1 MVASTLA
8 GVREFFGLD
17 DDWVRPLPPGWQRRD
32 AVIAVVFLLG
42 AVVELEAM
50 RALGL
55 PRGTWGRPA
64 LYAATLVGMLP
75 LVWRRRF
82 PLAVMLL
89 LAAHMFAFGMAQYVV
104 MGNLAMQAAYFFSIF
119 TALAWGRD
127 RRMTMVAASAVV
139 VFMFGWVAVQLS
151 VASGRDALV
160 DAYRNGRGTR
170 DDALFG
176 PGTGAVLTSVMMN
189 VLFFVTAV
197 ATGANSWRGAR
208 ARARAEDQARTIE
221 EQSAQL
227 TERAVVDERL
237 RIARE
242 LHDVVAHHVAAI
254 GVQAAAARKLMAKDL
269 SLATTSLTN
278 VETSSR
284 DAVTQMR
291 SLLGTL
297 RTGDGASSGPGRLP
311 PGGGVVSADLAVAA
325 SSDGSLATRNERE
338 TGVALD
344 ATHRRP
350 EPGLDDLPRL
360 VEEVTSPGFDVELR
374 DLIGDVDVPGS
385 VQHSLYRTVQEALAN
400 IRRHSTATSASVTVR
415 SGGGEEGAGAARYA
429 EVEILDEGRP
439 RQGTSGSG
447 MGLLGMRERVTAHR
461 GSAEIG
467 PRLTG
472 GYRVRVR
479 LPLPDARGDDGGRS

>member
-1 MVASTLA
+1 MAASTLA

-160 DAYRNGRGTR
+160 DAYGNGRGTR

-208 ARARAEDQARTIE
+208 ARGGSSDRGRAGAP
-221 EQSAQL
+221 A
-227 TERAVVDERL
+227 
-237 RIARE
+237 IARM
-242 LHDVVAHHVAAI
+242 VAAS
-254 GVQAAAARKLMAKDL
+254 AAWPPEVMTTSESRHPPPPAVL
-269 SLATTSLTN
+269 SPTRSLTN
-278 VETSSR
+278 QRRNSGTPATGGRVNASARRDTRRTAAATDSCGSSSASGYPPCIAIVSCGTMR
-284 DAVTQMR
+284 SVDAVT
-291 SLLGTL
+291 GTPE
-297 RTGDGASSGPGRLP
+297 RSGPSAAVCQSTSRRASRRRNATNVP
-311 PGGGVVSADLAVAA
+311 SPERVSPIP
-325 SSDGSLATRNERE
+325 S
-338 TGVALD
+338 
-344 ATHRRP
+344 
-350 EPGLDDLPRL
+350 
-360 VEEVTSPGFDVELR
+360 
-374 DLIGDVDVPGS
+374 
-385 VQHSLYRTVQEALAN
+385 
-400 IRRHSTATSASVTVR
+400 ATSAASARCTVTGPAPNCFANSRVDGSR
-415 SGGGEEGAGAARYA
+415 DPAA
-429 EVEILDEGRP
+429 
-439 RQGTSGSG
+439 
-447 MGLLGMRERVTAHR
+447 
-461 GSAEIG
+461 
-467 PRLTG
+467 
-472 GYRVRVR
+472 
-479 LPLPDARGDDGGRS
+479 

>member
-1 MVASTLA
+1 
-8 GVREFFGLD
+8 
-17 DDWVRPLPPGWQRRD
+17 
-32 AVIAVVFLLG
+32 
-42 AVVELEAM
+42 
-50 RALGL
+50 
-55 PRGTWGRPA
+55 
-64 LYAATLVGMLP
+64 
-75 LVWRRRF
+75 
-82 PLAVMLL
+82 
-89 LAAHMFAFGMAQYVV
+89 
-104 MGNLAMQAAYFFSIF
+104 
-119 TALAWGRD
+119 
-127 RRMTMVAASAVV
+127 
-139 VFMFGWVAVQLS
+139 
-151 VASGRDALV
+151 
-160 DAYRNGRGTR
+160 
-170 DDALFG
+170 
-176 PGTGAVLTSVMMN
+176 
-189 VLFFVTAV
+189 
-197 ATGANSWRGAR
+197 
-208 ARARAEDQARTIE
+208 
-221 EQSAQL
+221 
-227 TERAVVDERL
+227 
-237 RIARE
+237 
-242 LHDVVAHHVAAI
+242 
-254 GVQAAAARKLMAKDL
+254 
-269 SLATTSLTN
+269 
-278 VETSSR
+278 
-284 DAVTQMR
+284 MR